1 MSSLVDRINAAKAA
15 NDPGLLDEAYP
26 YGVYLGLKSVLVEDK
41 LVCHIP
47 FDKKIIG
54 NPLLPAIHGGVV
66 GAFLESVALLTLMW
80 ELEVVQLPKTIDISI
95 DYLRS
100 AGPKTSYAKAILTKR
115 GRRVANVRVEA
126 WQDDP
131 EKPVAAA
138 HGNFLTG

>member
-1 MSSLVDRINAAKAA
+1 MSSLIDALNAAKQA
-15 NDPGLLDEAYP
+15 NDPARLDTTYP
-26 YGVYLGLKSVLVEDK
+26 YAEYLGLKAELHDDA
-41 LVCHIP
+41 LICQMP
-47 FDKKIIG
+47 FDQKIVG

-66 GAFLESVALLTLMW
+66 GAFLESVALMTLMW
-80 ELEVVQLPKTIDISI
+80 ELEIEQLPKTIDISI

-100 AGPKTSYAKAILTKR
+100 AGPKTTWAKAVLTKR